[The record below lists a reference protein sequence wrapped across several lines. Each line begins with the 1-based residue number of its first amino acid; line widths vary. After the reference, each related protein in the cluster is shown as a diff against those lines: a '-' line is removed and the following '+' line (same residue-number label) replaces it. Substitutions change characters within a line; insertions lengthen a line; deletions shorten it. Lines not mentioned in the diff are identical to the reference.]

1 MPFHAPK
8 TLSPSKQK
16 ALPIKYFVV
25 FPRKH
30 PRVNGA
36 LIICWLLLTGER
48 ARSYVMP
55 TCLSRIMNVR
65 TCLQE
70 ALLALSEDVL
80 VPTFPVN
87 PSVEAQEQD
96 EIRAPDDGVLRAR
109 LDNPERH
116 ICWNTF

>member
-1 MPFHAPK
+1 
-8 TLSPSKQK
+8 
-16 ALPIKYFVV
+16 
-25 FPRKH
+25 
-30 PRVNGA
+30 
-36 LIICWLLLTGER
+36 
-48 ARSYVMP
+48 
-55 TCLSRIMNVR
+55 MNVR